1 MTDLESDQHLS
12 GPQASEESPE
22 AASPEISEEA
32 SRESPGEASEV
43 SLQEASVEA
52 SAEAS
57 VFARADTPP
66 RAVLDDSITI
76 TELEAA
82 VLGPVRQVVRG
93 QDRVIRQ
100 MVVTLLA
107 RGHALLEGVPG
118 TAKTLAI
125 RALAR
130 CLGLEFGRVQFTP
143 DHMPTDLVGVS
154 LLDSSRTS
162 FEYRPGPIFTDL
174 LLADE
179 INRAPA
185 KTQAALLEA
194 MEERQ
199 VTVDGTTRPLPAA
212 FAVFATQNP
221 VEHEGTYPLP
231 EAQLDRFLMK
241 IVVDYPDAEAEREI
255 LDRYAE
261 GFRSDDLDTFGV
273 TTPLTSEAV
282 AAHQGAV
289 DRVHVDERIRQYITD
304 LVRATRQATSFVL
317 GASPR
322 AGVALFLA
330 SRAEAHVSG
339 RDYVIPDDVK
349 RLAFPVLR
357 HRVLLTADAEVEG
370 RTSDAELSQ
379 LLQSLEAP
387 R

>member
-1 MTDLESDQHLS
+1 MTDLESDQHQES
-12 GPQASEESPE
+12 AEEASQKS
-22 AASPEISEEA
+22 AEEA
-32 SRESPGEASEV
+32 SRESA
-43 SLQEASVEA
+43 VEA
-52 SAEAS
+52 SQESAEEASQESSDEPSEESS

-66 RAVLDDSITI
+66 QAVLDDSIVI

-82 VLGPVRQVVRG
+82 VLTPVRQVVRG

-118 TAKTLAI
+118 TAKTLAV

-130 CLGLEFGRVQFTP
+130 SLGLQFGRVQFTP
-143 DHMPTDLVGVS
+143 DLMPTDLIGVS

-162 FEYRPGPIFTDL
+162 FEYRPGPIFTEL

-179 INRAPA
+179 INRPPA

-199 VTVDGTTRPLPAA
+199 VTVDGKTRPLPAA

-255 LDRYAE
+255 LDQYSE
-261 GFRSDDLDTFGV
+261 GFRSDDQDTFGV
-273 TTPLTSEAV
+273 TAPLTSEAI

-304 LVRATRQATSFVL
+304 VVRATRDTSSFVL

-330 SRAEAHVSG
+330 SRGEAHLSG
-339 RDYVIPDDVK
+339 RDYVTPDDVK